1 MSFSLNLAP
10 SRVLFSYIPFRK
22 EPYIIHSKSP
32 ESIGS
37 IYSISLEKLQP
48 HPDNPFGIRDD
59 PSMLE
64 LIESVKKHGVLVP
77 AIARPKPEGGYELV
91 AGHRRQRASQLA
103 GLDSMPVIVMNLD
116 DNDTIIQLVDSNI
129 QRENILPSERA
140 KAYKLRMEAIKKKAG
155 RPQKEENHDSQL
167 YLPDKSDPRTHGN
180 GG

>member
-22 EPYIIHSKSP
+22 EPYIIHIKSP

-77 AIARPKPEGGYELV
+77 AIARPKPDGGYELV

-116 DNDTIIQLVDSNI
+116 DNDTMRCWEFIPVIWNQNSWGM
-129 QRENILPSERA
+129 S
-140 KAYKLRMEAIKKKAG
+140 
-155 RPQKEENHDSQL
+155 
-167 YLPDKSDPRTHGN
+167 RTI
-180 GG
+180 